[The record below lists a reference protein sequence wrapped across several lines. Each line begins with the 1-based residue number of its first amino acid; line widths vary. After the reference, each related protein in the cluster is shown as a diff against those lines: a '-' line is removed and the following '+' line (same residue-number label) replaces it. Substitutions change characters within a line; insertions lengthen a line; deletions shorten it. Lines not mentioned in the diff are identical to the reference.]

1 LGAYADFKRR
11 AINPAVAE
19 INEKTDLS
27 VSFRELKAKG
37 SKAVE
42 RLAFSI
48 RADSGQQLEL
58 VQPSPPPQLEFGLE
72 IPSDHQE
79 LVQASA
85 SHVSLK

>member
-1 LGAYADFKRR
+1 
-11 AINPAVAE
+11 
-19 INEKTDLS
+19 
-27 VSFRELKAKG
+27 
-37 SKAVE
+37 
-42 RLAFSI
+42 LAFSI